1 MNYMHQEVYTPA
13 NTTCMFLEQ
22 SKQQAAREE
31 DFFIAISHHI
41 KSILQNNAG
50 LVSLF
55 EGDVHQNSDE
65 RHGTK
70 LVFWSVLSSPF
81 SLLSFCRTMAT
92 AKSAS
97 YDYLIKLLLIGDSGM
112 GRWGLLLSLMM
123 CSHPVISF
131 YHFSGR
137 VKVWAK
143 AVCFYAFPTTLLHR
157 LSSPLSASISR
168 FVR

>member
-1 MNYMHQEVYTPA
+1 MAFRREQLDPMNYMHQEVYTPT

-50 LVSLF
+50 LVSLL

-70 LVFWSVLSSPF
+70 LVF
-81 SLLSFCRTMAT
+81 
-92 AKSAS
+92 
-97 YDYLIKLLLIGDSGM
+97 
-112 GRWGLLLSLMM
+112 
-123 CSHPVISF
+123 
-131 YHFSGR
+131 
-137 VKVWAK
+137 
-143 AVCFYAFPTTLLHR
+143 
-157 LSSPLSASISR
+157 
-168 FVR
+168 